1 MSTENSQFCKF
12 YSRLEAVLKEQGI
25 SKKDFAKM
33 LGILPQQLSRYKKTY
48 MPSPEILVRMAETLA
63 VSTDYLLGVNTPVNS
78 TGEELD
84 ELSPEICREH
94 PTDNDAAEEWKQRA
108 LAAEEMAARML
119 SAATRYRDELA
130 AIMEEYPFA

>member
-1 MSTENSQFCKF
+1 
-12 YSRLEAVLKEQGI
+12 
-25 SKKDFAKM
+25 
-33 LGILPQQLSRYKKTY
+33 

-84 ELSPEICREH
+84 ELSPKICREH
-94 PTDNDAAEEWKQRA
+94 PTDNDAAEEWKKRA

-130 AIMEEYPFA
+130 AIMEEYPFS